1 MKPKAALASMDQ
13 DTALRTHLDSLSDDA
28 YFEAYDEHIR
38 KDSEPTGLEAEV
50 IAKNV
55 IHAVASGAIAN
66 GDMVNFPS
74 HYARFKIEPIR
85 FAVENNLN
93 FLQANILKYVMR
105 YDAKNGLEDL
115 RKASRC
121 LDMLIEFVK
130 GNEDWWQKRSTAN
143 A

>member
-28 YFEAYDEHIR
+28 YFEEAYEHIH
-38 KDSEPTGLEAEV
+38 KDREPAGLEAEV

-55 IHAVASGAIAN
+55 IHAVAN

-130 GNEDWWQKRSTAN
+130 GNEDWWQKRSTTA
-143 A
+143 

>member
-13 DTALRTHLDSLSDDA
+13 DTALRAHFDQLSDDA
-28 YFEAYDEHIR
+28 HFEAYEAIH
-38 KDSEPTGLEAEV
+38 KDREPAGLEAQV
-50 IAKNV
+50 IAQNV
-55 IHAVASGAIAN
+55 FSAVASGAIAN
-66 GDMVNFPS
+66 GDAVHFPA

-93 FLQANILKYVMR
+93 FLQSNILKYVMR

-121 LDMLIEFVK
+121 LDMLIEFTK
-130 GNEDWWQKRSTAN
+130 GNEDWWKARR
-143 A
+143 

>member
-13 DTALRTHLDSLSDDA
+13 DAALRAHFDSLSDDA
-28 YFEAYDEHIR
+28 HFEAYEAVH
-38 KDSEPTGLEAEV
+38 KDREPAGIEAEV

-55 IHAVASGAIAN
+55 IHAVAN

-85 FAVENNLN
+85 FAMENNLS
-93 FLQANILKYVMR
+93 FLQANILKYIMR

-130 GNEDWWQKRSTAN
+130 GNEDWWQKRSTAQ
-143 A
+143 

>member
-1 MKPKAALASMDQ
+1 MKPKAALAKSMDQ
-13 DTALRTHLDSLSDDA
+13 DAALRAHFESLSDDA
-28 YFEAYDEHIR
+28 HFEAYEMIH
-38 KDSEPTGLEAEV
+38 KDREPTVADAV

-55 IHAVASGAIAN
+55 FSAVASGAIAN
-66 GDMVNFPS
+66 GDAVHFPA

-93 FLQANILKYVMR
+93 FLQSNILKYVMR

-121 LDMLIEFVK
+121 LDMLIEFTK
-130 GNEDWWQKRSTAN
+130 GNEDWWKARR
-143 A
+143 

>member
-13 DTALRTHLDSLSDDA
+13 DTALRAHMDKLSAEEHAHLDEVFGA
-28 YFEAYDEHIR
+28 HVTT
-38 KDSEPTGLEAEV
+38 PVMPLEAEV
-50 IAKNV
+50 IAKNIFHGV
-55 IHAVASGAIAN
+55 AN

-93 FLQANILKYVMR
+93 FLQANILKYTMR

-130 GNEDWWQKRSTAN
+130 GNEDWWQKRSTT
-143 A
+143 